1 LARILG
7 AIASSHTPTIGF
19 AFDTGRQKDPAWQPI
34 FAAYEPVRQWLKE
47 KQPDV
52 LLYIFND
59 HVTSFF
65 FDHYS
70 AFSLGVGE
78 TYPVADEGAGARDLP
93 ALRGDPAPQ
102 RLRAILEP
110 RWWQKNS
117 TCPSS
122 RTKPWI
128 TAASHPYPSCGRIT
142 RIGPDVWCRCK

>member
-93 ALRGDPAPQ
+93 ALRGDPALA
-102 RLRAILEP
+102 RHIG
-110 RWWQKNS
+110 
-117 TCPSS
+117 
-122 RTKPWI
+122 
-128 TAASHPYPSCGRIT
+128 TALVAEEFDMSFFQDKALDHGCFSPYPSCGRIT